1 MKFETINFVKKEEE
15 VDKTGKI
22 QHIDAEI
29 TRNKKNQHRYLTE
42 QRKRGDREEKRKEG
56 RKEGREGGKVGEKKL
71 YRKTHLQKRQQRD

>member
-1 MKFETINFVKKEEE
+1 MKFETISFVKKEEE

-42 QRKRGDREEKRKEG
+42 ERKRGNREGKRNGG
-56 RKEGREGGKVGEKKL
+56 RKETR
-71 YRKTHLQKRQQRD
+71 

>member
-29 TRNKKNQHRYLTE
+29 TRNKENQHRYRTGE
-42 QRKRGDREEKRKEG
+42 RKRGNREGKRNGG
-56 RKEGREGGKVGEKKL
+56 RKER
-71 YRKTHLQKRQQRD
+71 R